1 MSAAPDHH
9 CAISPLQALRRSG
22 RRQWPSGC
30 WSAPRPAPRR
40 MGAGCSGLRV
50 RPRPHEE
57 GAQAEGPLGSGSSPH
72 RGWPRQWSDRW
83 RQGQP
88 PWRRMRRRQQPAG
101 GTVGERL
108 GSDLLR
114 RGQGDQRKP
123 EVFDR
128 GAGVHGHRPPRDFW
142 RDLVTHLADRV
153 LVHLPHSQS
162 TTAVATWLRPAT
174 AGAADAPTRA
184 GSSRGLALSTPASHS
199 KIWFQSKPLGGTA
212 ALAGQPRH
220 LAPRSVSPRTAR
232 VTAWRSAEGGDRR
245 RPPTS
250 APVAAR
256 ATTPP
261 PSTTASRR
269 PTSAAT
275 TPSTPRASST
285 SSTSTTPATSAPWPR
300 TRWRWWSP
308 RRPTSPASSTRRA
321 SASTASQR
329 PTSST

>member
-142 RDLVTHLADRV
+142 RDLVTHLADPRTCPSPSLPINYGGRNV
-153 LVHLPHSQS
+153 APPSDCRSRRCADQGRFEPWPGALDARQPLEDLVPIE
-162 TTAVATWLRPAT
+162 TAWGYG
-174 AGAADAPTRA
+174 GARWPTSAPRA
-184 GSSRGLALSTPASHS
+184 
-199 KIWFQSKPLGGTA
+199 
-212 ALAGQPRH
+212 
-220 LAPRSVSPRTAR
+220 RSVSARTAR
-232 VTAWRSAEGGDRR
+232 VTAWRSAEGGNRR

-256 ATTPP
+256 ATTPR

-269 PTSAAT
+269 PRSAAT
-275 TPSTPRASST
+275 TPSTR
-285 SSTSTTPATSAPWPR
+285 
-300 TRWRWWSP
+300 
-308 RRPTSPASSTRRA
+308 PASST
-321 SASTASQR
+321 
-329 PTSST
+329 